1 MTSSPLLIRASGLP
15 LELFRPA
22 HVDACVARALIR
34 TGDSTV
40 EEFAA
45 RLRQQPNARATF
57 RRSILVSVSNRPAD
71 GQEFKLLEQT
81 MLPRLLGRSG
91 PVSIWSAG
99 CGDGTELYRVAE
111 LLEQHG
117 ALEGARL
124 VGSDLQTDNIAA
136 AHANRLRPQSAI
148 SRAAIRLEQRDLLAD
163 GTPPGRFDL
172 VLCRNVAIYYE
183 SRVQEKLHRSL
194 ASALHRDGILMLGPS
209 EILPHPE
216 RYGLKP
222 LTRHLYSRAGACAA

>member
-22 HVDACVARALIR
+22 HVDACVSRALIR

-40 EEFAA
+40 EELAA
-45 RLRQQPNARATF
+45 RLRRQPDARETF

-71 GQEFKLLEQT
+71 GLEFSSLEQLIDT
-81 MLPRLLGRSG
+81 RLLGRGS
-91 PVSIWSAG
+91 PLSIWSAG

-111 LLEQHG
+111 LLEQRG

-124 VGSDLQTDNIAA
+124 IGSDLQTDNIAA
-136 AHANRLRPQSAI
+136 AQANQLRPQSATC
-148 SRAAIRLEQRDLLAD
+148 RATIRLEQRDLLAD
-163 GTPPGRFDL
+163 GPPPGRFNL
-172 VLCRNVAIYYE
+172 VLCRNVAIYYKP
-183 SRVQEKLHRSL
+183 RVQEKLHRSL
-194 ASALHRDGILMLGPS
+194 ASALRRDGILMLGSS

-216 RYGLKP
+216 RYGLEP
-222 LTRHLYSRAGACAA
+222 LTRHLYGRAGACAA